1 MNNRERVRAILHYEP
16 CDRLPLVHFGYWDET
31 LDKWAAEGHLTHEER
46 GAYAENGN
54 WADVS
59 IARKLGFDFD
69 WHCMFIP
76 AFFLDPWIEPVV
88 LEHLPD
94 GSRKERDGNGVTV
107 IVNPNAQ
114 GIPMEV
120 DHLLKTRADWEE
132 HFRHRLQYSRE
143 RVNGALVRTPDG
155 FVRFD
160 GGGVQYL
167 RDGARDFHY
176 GLMCGSLF
184 GSIRNVVGVTGA
196 SLLLGED
203 EDLLV
208 EIVDTVADLAYR
220 CTETVLATGAKFDF
234 AHFWEDICFKNGP
247 LVIPDW
253 FAERVGPHYR
263 RIADLVR
270 RHGID
275 IVSLDCDGCIDS
287 LLPIWLE
294 NGVNTMFPIEVGTWD
309 ASIAPWRAK
318 YGSEL
323 RGVGGMDK
331 RVFALDRAAV
341 DAEVERLK
349 PLVELG
355 GYIPCPD
362 HRIAPDAKFEMVQY
376 YCDRMRR
383 AFGGA

>member
-1 MNNRERVRAILHYEP
+1 MNDRERVRAILHYEQ
-16 CDRLPLVHFGYWDET
+16 CDRMPLVHFGYWDET
-31 LDKWAAEGHLTHEER
+31 LDKWASEGHLSADER
-46 GAYAENGN
+46 AAYAENGN
-54 WADVS
+54 WADVA

-69 WHCMFIP
+69 WHSMFAP
-76 AFFLDPWIEPVV
+76 ASHLWPWFEPEV

-94 GSRKERDGNGVTV
+94 GSRKERNGDGVTV
-107 IVNPNAQ
+107 IVNPDAQ

-120 DHLLKTRADWEE
+120 DHLLKNRADWEE
-132 HFRHRLQYSRE
+132 HYRHRLQFHPD
-143 RVNGALVRTPDG
+143 RVNSALVRTPDG
-155 FVRFD
+155 FKRLD
-160 GGGVQYL
+160 QGGAEFL
-167 RDGARDFHY
+167 RDGQRDFHY
-176 GLMCGSLF
+176 GLSCGSLF
-184 GSIRNVVGVTGA
+184 GNIRNVVGVTGA

-253 FAERVGPHYR
+253 FAECVGPHYK
-263 RIADLVR
+263 RITDLVR

-287 LLPIWLE
+287 LVPIWLE
-294 NGVNTMFPIEVGTWD
+294 NGVNTMFPIEVGTWN
-309 ASIAPWRAK
+309 ASIAPWRKA
-318 YGSEL
+318 YGREL

-331 RVFALDRAAV
+331 RVFAHDRAAV

-349 PLVELG
+349 PLVGLG

-362 HRIAPDAKFEMVQY
+362 HRIAPDAKFDLVQY
-376 YCDRMRR
+376 YCERMSR
-383 AFGGA
+383 AGE